1 MKNSNLV
8 AIDSSPHSSANL
20 QPMLQPPPF
29 PEESKGDWNAKR
41 VLGVLKRRWHIVSG
55 IAILVASY
63 MIGGSLST
71 TSEYQ
76 GRFRLLVEPVN
87 GSGDV
92 SKLVS
97 GIDPATST
105 LDYETQVQVLQG
117 PELIREVTDTLRS
130 EYPNLDYK
138 SIVSNLKI
146 NRLGKT
152 KILEVRFEG
161 TNAERVEA
169 ILKQL
174 AKTYLEYSLGRRE
187 TYLRQGLQFV
197 EQQLPVNQRQVDQL
211 QQQLQTFRQN
221 NYFYDPNAQAQ
232 QMTGQINA
240 IDQQRASIDQ
250 AMTVAAADLALLQ
263 NENALVTTLNQ
274 SSDYQGLIGQLRS
287 IEVQIAQ
294 ELTRFGPQ
302 SLNIRVLQEKRDN
315 LLPFVQQAAQQAV
328 GGKAA
333 TLITQMQALQIQ
345 RDAIDQ
351 AQDQLYRSFQQLPV
365 LSRQFADLQ
374 RDLQIATENL
384 NRVLSSRE
392 TLKIQ
397 ASQSEIAWQIV
408 EPPSVTVIAAR
419 DQRQNVLM
427 AIAIGVAAGLAT
439 AVLLEQLANNYATVE
454 ELKKKVR
461 LPILGQIPFHSKL
474 RHPQGSRNVKQAILS
489 RISNVIPSPVAP
501 DSDASSEPTSVP
513 NSLYG
518 TSAFVESLRILYT
531 NLQTRSL
538 DQPIH
543 SIIVSSAEPGDGKTT
558 IAVQLAQTVA
568 AMGKRVLLID
578 ADLRRPSV
586 HTQLQLQNH
595 QGLFEVITAN
605 LPLQEAFQHPAHLP
619 LCKVLPAGHFPSDPT
634 QILASQRMQECMNK
648 FHQIADLVIYDAPP
662 LGGLADASILA
673 PHTDG
678 ILFVVGLG
686 KTNQSVLTETLE
698 NLQISQVPILGIVCN
713 SLSA

>member
-501 DSDASSEPTSVP
+501 DSDPSSEPTSVP